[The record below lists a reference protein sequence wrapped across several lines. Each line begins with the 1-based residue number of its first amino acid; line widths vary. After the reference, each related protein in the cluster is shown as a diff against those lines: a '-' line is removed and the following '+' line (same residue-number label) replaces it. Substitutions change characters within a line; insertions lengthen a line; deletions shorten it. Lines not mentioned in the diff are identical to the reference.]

1 MRIGLRYVG
10 GLSEQAGEQLVFE
23 RAIAPFHGMPDLT
36 KRVQLKQ
43 DEITA
48 LAELGALAQLPG
60 APKAEARRAALWQ
73 VAALER
79 DPRSLFAGLPP
90 DARGQKGLERQLLES
105 LSPPSPLPEMTP
117 IERTLA
123 DYRLAGL
130 TTGPQILTYLRP
142 ELDQRGVLTA
152 KQLRKTPDG
161 RFVRTAGHVIVRQ
174 HPGTA
179 KGFTFLTLEDE
190 TGTSN
195 AILTPQM
202 FRRFRVPLSTSA
214 IVEISGPL
222 QNVDNVIHV
231 KVNHVAALASKAARE
246 TRAHAGLERKQ
257 MPPGRHFR

>member
-1 MRIGLRYVG
+1 ML
-10 GLSEQAGEQLVFE
+10 
-23 RAIAPFHGMPDLT
+23 
-36 KRVQLKQ
+36 
-43 DEITA
+43 
-48 LAELGALAQLPG
+48 
-60 APKAEARRAALWQ
+60 EA
-73 VAALER
+73 V
-79 DPRSLFAGLPP
+79 
-90 DARGQKGLERQLLES
+90 
-105 LSPPSPLPEMTP
+105 SPLPEMTP

-130 TTGPQILTYLRP
+130 TTGPQILAYLRKDL
-142 ELDQRGVLTA
+142 ERRGVLSA
-152 KQLRKTPDG
+152 RELRNTPDG

-174 HPGTA
+174 HPGSA

-214 IVEISGPL
+214 IVEIAGPL

-231 KVNHVAALASKAARE
+231 KVNRVLALTSKADHESTA
-246 TRAHAGLERKQ
+246 TPGLRRGQ